1 MQLLFCRIRFIAHRL
16 HKQTFYNK
24 FTIQRF
30 EKNKTGGIEIF
41 NETVYFSSLKE
52 KYIYV
57 TLNKNPVEIE
67 IGGMHYTT
75 EISVNKPSRL
85 SVTIVSI
92 IIILL
97 FFLMVYTS
105 KKWRTLQLFSAKQF
119 LVFSILGSFAL
130 LLLNSYLIHYSVI
143 TITYF
148 IFALLFLLFSLYDT
162 QNVFL
167 LRIGSALMIV
177 LGLIFNLFEFG
188 TLAPQFFSLIPPLF
202 ASEILF
208 FYCPFVF
215 TFMFFLRV

>member
-1 MQLLFCRIRFIAHRL
+1 
-16 HKQTFYNK
+16 
-24 FTIQRF
+24 
-30 EKNKTGGIEIF
+30 
-41 NETVYFSSLKE
+41 
-52 KYIYV
+52 
-57 TLNKNPVEIE
+57 
-67 IGGMHYTT
+67 
-75 EISVNKPSRL
+75 
-85 SVTIVSI
+85 
-92 IIILL
+92 
-97 FFLMVYTS
+97 MVYTS

-215 TFMFFLRV
+215 TFMFFCVYDKKLFHKIEVAILLLSVEFVVFMNDKFSLIFILESRIKDLYLLFILLIGVFILSALHKKGRLAYSVISVFSI